1 MLILPEEK
9 TIALG
14 GVLIGII
21 KAQLAASVNGIHKA
35 MTDFPIPIAIMAIM
49 GTNTDTRARLD
60 MSSVAKIE
68 SDIIKRSNKM

>member
-1 MLILPEEK
+1 MLILPEEN

-35 MTDFPIPIAIMAIM
+35 MTDSPIPIAIMAIM
-49 GTNTDTRARLD
+49 GTNTETRARLD
-60 MSSVAKIE
+60 ISSVAKIE
-68 SDIIKRSNKM
+68 SEIIKKSNNM